1 MKKLTL
7 IFVLAVLTSIFLAA
21 ARNAKRHTRK
31 FTLRSTTFEDNSW
44 IPEKCAR
51 ARAGGNVSPEL
62 HWENAPRETKSF
74 VLTVIDINPV
84 AQRWVHWMVINIP
97 ADYSRLA
104 EGASYQNMPPG
115 SIQLKNSW
123 AQDTWN
129 GPQPPPKTGV
139 HIYVFTLYA
148 LNVDKVKLQPQRV
161 FRDGRWQD
169 KPSPPKLFYTEKEML
184 ELLKGKIIGKAVL
197 KGKYELN
204 RNRYIN

>member
-1 MKKLTL
+1 MKKLVYILLLITL
-7 IFVLAVLTSIFLAA
+7 SSVAVLA
-21 ARNAKRHTRK
+21 ARAVKRHIRK
-31 FTLRSTTFEDNSW
+31 FTLRSTTFDNNGW
-44 IPEKCAR
+44 IPEKC

-62 HWENAPRETKSF
+62 HWENAPRGTKSF
-74 VLTVIDINPV
+74 VLAVIDVNPV

-97 ADYSRLA
+97 ASYSRLS

-115 SIQLKNSW
+115 SRQLKNSW
-123 AQDTWN
+123 EQDTWN

-148 LNVDKVKLQPQRV
+148 LNVDKIKLQPQQV
-161 FRDGRWQD
+161 FRDGKWQD

-184 ELLKGKIIGKAVL
+184 ELFKGKIIGKAVL

-204 RNRYIN
+204 RNRYIY